1 MSQNRIRAELVG
13 KIVMTH
19 YNNKTYRIDDI
30 DFEKNPDHTFHSRK
44 EDREITFAEY
54 HERRY
59 QLRITNRT
67 QYMLVSRPSQRDMN
81 RGDDRLIFLIPE
93 FCTMTGLADDHRL
106 VNLTYV
112 IILWILINILWLI
125 LKKK

>member
-1 MSQNRIRAELVG
+1 MLIVSQNRIRAELVG

-19 YNNKTYRIDDI
+19 YNNKTYRIEDI
-30 DFEKNPDHTFHSRK
+30 DFDKNPYHTFHLRK

-59 QLRITNRT
+59 QLSITNRT
-67 QYMLVSRPSQRDMN
+67 QYMLVSRPSQRDIN

-106 VNLTYV
+106 VNLTYSFC
-112 IILWILINILWLI
+112 IQFI
-125 LKKK
+125 